1 MKKKILSLAMLSL
14 LTIFV
19 CLAATGCA
27 KLSAPQN
34 LRLSDD
40 GMLCWN
46 GVEGAAGYRVCINE
60 EFYDTDK
67 TAMDIFYLT
76 DGCDVYL
83 IDVAATN
90 EKGRIKSPFSQTLT
104 LDLTDTSGW
113 KLELNEEQ
121 TAYSVTGTED
131 NDEIV
136 CGKVVLPS
144 VHNGKPVTS
153 ISKYAFYMCDKLTSV
168 IIPDSITEI
177 GISAFA
183 KCANLVRA
191 ELPSGLKKLE
201 EAAFSECSSLTEIR
215 IPKTTEIIVKNPFY
229 GSKNIKSI
237 EVEDGNEVYESTGN
251 CIIRRSDRQLMLAAS
266 ESVMPQDIKSIGAF
280 AYYASDI
287 EKVEIPKGVESIGK
301 HAFSGCLKL
310 TELYLPDGLKTI
322 DDFAFQA
329 CYALTYV
336 ALPRS
341 VEYVGTGAFW
351 LVCGLSVVLPK
362 EIKTLS
368 AYVFDVI
375 VAIYT
380 DLGHNEGIPEGW
392 KRPQHQLD
400 FSFIRAGGPFG
411 SGEHLHR
418 MVFNCQIAYDGGVP
432 YVDAIT
438 FLRKNNIVFNMPVH
452 KDNLFQAP
460 CRRGFVFE
468 GWADENDEIV
478 WRAELLYYKPRSST
492 DPVFP
497 TSNLT
502 SALSPKKETVW
513 ALPYIDITQIP
524 SGSMLRAVWRQT
536 S

>member
-40 GMLCWN
+40 GVLCWN

-60 EFYDTDK
+60 ESYDTDK

-83 IDVAATN
+83 IDVAATD

-113 KLELNEEQ
+113 RLELNEEQ

-131 NDEIV
+131 NAEIV

-153 ISKYAFYMCDKLTSV
+153 ISQSAFFMCDKLTSV

-177 GISAFA
+177 GVNAFA
-183 KCANLVRA
+183 RCANLVRA

-201 EAAFSECSSLTEIR
+201 KGAFSNCLSLTEIR
-215 IPKTTEIIVKNPFY
+215 IPKTTEIIAENPIY
-229 GSKNIKSI
+229 GSKSIKSI

-251 CIIRRSDRQLMLAAS
+251 CIIRRSDRQLVLAAS
-266 ESVMPQDIKSIGAF
+266 ESVMPQDIKSIGDYAF
-280 AYYASDI
+280 AHSDI
-287 EKVEIPKGVESIGK
+287 EKAEIPKGVESIGK
-301 HAFSGCLKL
+301 YAFDACSKL
-310 TELYLPDGLKTI
+310 TELYLPDGVKTI
-322 DDFAFQA
+322 GASAFQG
-329 CYALTYV
+329 CSALTYA

-341 VEYVGTGAFW
+341 VEFVGTRAFW
-351 LVCGLSVVLPK
+351 LVGGLSVVLPK
-362 EIKTLS
+362 EVKTVK
-368 AYVFDVI
+368 ANAFDVI
-375 VAIYT
+375 ASVYT
-380 DLGHNEGIPEGW
+380 DLGYNEDIPEGW
-392 KRPQHQLD
+392 KMPQNQMD
-400 FSFIRAGGPFG
+400 FSFIGGGTSNYPR
-411 SGEHLHR
+411 ER
-418 MVFNCQIAYDGGVP
+418 IVFNCQIAYDDGVP
-432 YVDAIT
+432 YVDAMT
-438 FLRKNNIVFNMPVH
+438 FLRKNHIAINMSVLE
-452 KDNLFQAP
+452 DNLYQAP

-468 GWADENDEIV
+468 GWADGNDEIV
-478 WRAELLYYKPRSST
+478 WRAELLYYKPHSST

-497 TSNLT
+497 FVSTIT
-502 SALSPKKETVW
+502 PQKETVW

-524 SGSMLRAVWRQT
+524 SDSLLRAVWRQT

>member
-1 MKKKILSLAMLSL
+1 MKKKILSLEMLSL

-40 GMLCWN
+40 GVLCWN

-60 EFYDTDK
+60 ESYDTDK

-83 IDVAATN
+83 IDVAATD

-113 KLELNEEQ
+113 RLELNEEQ

-131 NDEIV
+131 NAEIV

-153 ISKYAFYMCDKLTSV
+153 ISKSAFFMCDKLTSV

-177 GISAFA
+177 GVNAFA
-183 KCANLVRA
+183 RCANLVRA

-201 EAAFSECSSLTEIR
+201 KGAFSNCLSLTEIR
-215 IPKTTEIIVKNPFY
+215 IPKTTEIIAENPIY
-229 GSKNIKSI
+229 GSKSIKSI

-251 CIIRRSDRQLMLAAS
+251 CIIRRSDRQLVLAAS
-266 ESVMPQDIKSIGAF
+266 ESVMPQDIKSIGDYAF
-280 AYYASDI
+280 AHSDI
-287 EKVEIPKGVESIGK
+287 EKAEIPKGVESIGEY
-301 HAFSGCLKL
+301 AFDACSKL
-310 TELYLPDGLKTI
+310 TELYLPDGVKTI
-322 DDFAFQA
+322 GASAFQG
-329 CYALTYV
+329 CSALTYA

-341 VEYVGTGAFW
+341 VEFVGTRAFW
-351 LVCGLSVVLPK
+351 LVGGLSVVLPK
-362 EIKTLS
+362 EVKTVK
-368 AYVFDVI
+368 ANAFDVI
-375 VAIYT
+375 ASVYT
-380 DLGHNEGIPEGW
+380 DLGYNEDIPEGW
-392 KRPQHQLD
+392 KMPQNQMD
-400 FSFIRAGGPFG
+400 FSFIGGGTSNYPR
-411 SGEHLHR
+411 ER
-418 MVFNCQIAYDGGVP
+418 IVFNCQIAYDDGVP
-432 YVDAIT
+432 YVDAMT
-438 FLRKNNIVFNMPVH
+438 FLRKNHIAINMSVLE
-452 KDNLFQAP
+452 DNLYQAP

-468 GWADENDEIV
+468 GWANGNDEIV
-478 WRAELLYYKPRSST
+478 WRAELLYYKPHSST

-497 TSNLT
+497 FVSTIT
-502 SALSPKKETVW
+502 PQKETVW

-524 SGSMLRAVWRQT
+524 SDSLLRAVWRQT

>member
-40 GMLCWN
+40 GVLCWN

-60 EFYDTDK
+60 ESYDTDK

-83 IDVAATN
+83 IDVAATD

-113 KLELNEEQ
+113 RLELNEEQ

-131 NDEIV
+131 NAEIV

-144 VHNGKPVTS
+144 VHNGKPVTG
-153 ISKYAFYMCDKLTSV
+153 ISKSAFYMCDKLTSV

-177 GISAFA
+177 GVNAFA
-183 KCANLVRA
+183 RCANLVRA

-201 EAAFSECSSLTEIR
+201 KGAFSNCLSLTEIR
-215 IPKTTEIIVKNPFY
+215 IPKTTEIIAENPIY
-229 GSKNIKSI
+229 GSKSIKSI

-251 CIIRRSDRQLMLAAS
+251 CIIRRSDRQLVLAAS
-266 ESVMPQDIKSIGAF
+266 ESVMPQDIKSIGDYAF
-280 AYYASDI
+280 AHSDI
-287 EKVEIPKGVESIGK
+287 EKAEIPKGVESIGK
-301 HAFSGCLKL
+301 YAFDACSKL
-310 TELYLPDGLKTI
+310 TELYLPDGVKTI
-322 DDFAFQA
+322 GASAFQG
-329 CYALTYV
+329 CSALTYA

-341 VEYVGTGAFW
+341 VEFVGTGAFW
-351 LVCGLSVVLPK
+351 LVGGLSVVLPK
-362 EIKTLS
+362 EVKTVK
-368 AYVFDVI
+368 ANAFDVI
-375 VAIYT
+375 ASVYT
-380 DLGHNEGIPEGW
+380 DLGYNEGIPEGW
-392 KRPQHQLD
+392 KMPQNQMD
-400 FSFIRAGGPFG
+400 FSFIGGGTSNYPR
-411 SGEHLHR
+411 ER
-418 MVFNCQIAYDGGVP
+418 IVFNCQIAYDDGVP
-432 YVDAIT
+432 YVEAMT
-438 FLRKNNIVFNMPVH
+438 FLRKNHTTINMRVIE
-452 KDNLFQAP
+452 DNLYQAP

-468 GWADENDEIV
+468 GWADGNDEIV
-478 WRAELLYYKPRSST
+478 WRAELLYYKPHSST

-497 TSNLT
+497 FVSTIT
-502 SALSPKKETVW
+502 PQKETVW

-524 SGSMLRAVWRQT
+524 SGSLLRAVWRQT

>member
-40 GMLCWN
+40 GVLCWN

-60 EFYDTDK
+60 ESYDTDK

-83 IDVAATN
+83 IDVAATD

-113 KLELNEEQ
+113 RLELNEEQ

-131 NDEIV
+131 NAEIV

-153 ISKYAFYMCDKLTSV
+153 ISKSAFFMCDKLTSV

-177 GISAFA
+177 GVNAFA
-183 KCANLVRA
+183 RCANLVRA

-201 EAAFSECSSLTEIR
+201 KGAFSNCLSLTEIR
-215 IPKTTEIIVKNPFY
+215 IPKTTEIIAENPIY
-229 GSKNIKSI
+229 GSKSIKSI

-251 CIIRRSDRQLMLAAS
+251 CIIRRSDRQLVLAAS
-266 ESVMPQDIKSIGAF
+266 ESVMPQDIKSIGDYAF
-280 AYYASDI
+280 AHSDI
-287 EKVEIPKGVESIGK
+287 EKAEIPKGVESIGK
-301 HAFSGCLKL
+301 YAFDACSKL
-310 TELYLPDGLKTI
+310 TELYLPDGVKTI
-322 DDFAFQA
+322 GASAFQG
-329 CYALTYV
+329 CSALTYA

-341 VEYVGTGAFW
+341 VEFVGTRAFW
-351 LVCGLSVVLPK
+351 LVGGLSVVLPK
-362 EIKTLS
+362 EVKTVK
-368 AYVFDVI
+368 ANAFDVI
-375 VAIYT
+375 ASVYT
-380 DLGHNEGIPEGW
+380 DLGYNEDIPEGW
-392 KRPQHQLD
+392 KMPQNQMD
-400 FSFIRAGGPFG
+400 FSFIGGGTSNYPR
-411 SGEHLHR
+411 ER
-418 MVFNCQIAYDGGVP
+418 IVFNCQIAYDDGVP
-432 YVDAIT
+432 YVDAMT
-438 FLRKNNIVFNMPVH
+438 FLRKNHIAINMSVLE
-452 KDNLFQAP
+452 DNLYQAP

-468 GWADENDEIV
+468 GWANGNDEIV
-478 WRAELLYYKPRSST
+478 WRAELLYYKPHSST

-497 TSNLT
+497 FVSTIT
-502 SALSPKKETVW
+502 PQKETVW

-524 SGSMLRAVWRQT
+524 SDSLLRAVWRQT

>member
-40 GMLCWN
+40 GVLCWN

-60 EFYDTDK
+60 ESYDTDK

-83 IDVAATN
+83 IDVAATD

-113 KLELNEEQ
+113 RLELNEEQ

-131 NDEIV
+131 NAEIV

-144 VHNGKPVTS
+144 VHNGKPVTG
-153 ISKYAFYMCDKLTSV
+153 ISKSAFFMCDKLTSV

-177 GISAFA
+177 GVNAFA

-201 EAAFSECSSLTEIR
+201 KGAFSNCLSLTEIR
-215 IPKTTEIIVKNPFY
+215 IPKTTEIIAENPIY
-229 GSKNIKSI
+229 GSKSIKSI

-251 CIIRRSDRQLMLAAS
+251 CIIRRSDRQLVLAAS
-266 ESVMPQDIKSIGAF
+266 ESVMPQDIKSIGDYAF
-280 AYYASDI
+280 AHSDI
-287 EKVEIPKGVESIGK
+287 EKAEIPKGVESIGEY
-301 HAFSGCLKL
+301 AFDACSKL
-310 TELYLPDGLKTI
+310 TELYLPDGVKTI
-322 DDFAFQA
+322 GASAFQG
-329 CYALTYV
+329 CSALTYA

-341 VEYVGTGAFW
+341 VEFVGTGAFW
-351 LVCGLSVVLPK
+351 FVGGLSVVLPK
-362 EIKTLS
+362 EVKTVK
-368 AYVFDVI
+368 ANAFDVI
-375 VAIYT
+375 ASVYT
-380 DLGHNEGIPEGW
+380 DLGYNEGIPEGW
-392 KRPQHQLD
+392 KMPQNQMD
-400 FSFIRAGGPFG
+400 FSFIGGGTSNYPR
-411 SGEHLHR
+411 ER
-418 MVFNCQIAYDGGVP
+418 IVFNCQIAYDDGVP
-432 YVDAIT
+432 YVDAMT
-438 FLRKNNIVFNMPVH
+438 FLRKNHTTINMRVIE
-452 KDNLFQAP
+452 DNLYQAP

-468 GWADENDEIV
+468 GWADGNDEIV
-478 WRAELLYYKPRSST
+478 WRAELLYYKPHSST

-497 TSNLT
+497 FVSTIT
-502 SALSPKKETVW
+502 PQKETVW

-524 SGSMLRAVWRQT
+524 SGSLLRAVWRQT

>member
-40 GMLCWN
+40 GVLLWN

-60 EFYDTDK
+60 ESYDTDK

-83 IDVAATN
+83 IDVAATD

-113 KLELNEEQ
+113 RLELNEEQ

-131 NDEIV
+131 NAEIV

-153 ISKYAFYMCDKLTSV
+153 ISKSAFFMCDKLTSV

-177 GISAFA
+177 GVNAFA
-183 KCANLVRA
+183 RCANLVRA

-201 EAAFSECSSLTEIR
+201 KGAFSNCLSLTEIR
-215 IPKTTEIIVKNPFY
+215 IPKTTEIIAENPIY
-229 GSKNIKSI
+229 GSKSIKSI

-251 CIIRRSDRQLMLAAS
+251 CIIRRSDRQLVLAAS
-266 ESVMPQDIKSIGAF
+266 ESVMPQDIKSIGDYAF
-280 AYYASDI
+280 AHSDI
-287 EKVEIPKGVESIGK
+287 EKAEIPKGVESIGK
-301 HAFSGCLKL
+301 YAFDACSKL
-310 TELYLPDGLKTI
+310 TELYLPDGVKTI
-322 DDFAFQA
+322 GASAFQG
-329 CYALTYV
+329 CSALTYA

-341 VEYVGTGAFW
+341 VEFVGTRAFW
-351 LVCGLSVVLPK
+351 LVGGLSVVLPK
-362 EIKTLS
+362 EVKTVK
-368 AYVFDVI
+368 ANAFDVI
-375 VAIYT
+375 ASVYT
-380 DLGHNEGIPEGW
+380 DLGYNEDIPEGW
-392 KRPQHQLD
+392 KMPQNQMD
-400 FSFIRAGGPFG
+400 FSFIGGGTSNYPR
-411 SGEHLHR
+411 ER
-418 MVFNCQIAYDGGVP
+418 IVFNCQIAYDDGVP
-432 YVDAIT
+432 YVDAMT
-438 FLRKNNIVFNMPVH
+438 FLRKNHIAINMSVLE
-452 KDNLFQAP
+452 DNLYQAP

-468 GWADENDEIV
+468 GWANGNDEIV
-478 WRAELLYYKPRSST
+478 WRAELLYYKPHSST

-497 TSNLT
+497 FVSTIT
-502 SALSPKKETVW
+502 PQKETVW

-524 SGSMLRAVWRQT
+524 SDSLLRAVWRQT

>member
-40 GMLCWN
+40 GVLCWN

-60 EFYDTDK
+60 ESYDTDK

-83 IDVAATN
+83 IDVAATD

-113 KLELNEEQ
+113 RLELNEEQ

-131 NDEIV
+131 NAEIV

-153 ISKYAFYMCDKLTSV
+153 ISQSAFFMCDKLTSV

-177 GISAFA
+177 GVNAFA
-183 KCANLVRA
+183 RCANLVRA

-201 EAAFSECSSLTEIR
+201 KGAFSNCLSLTEIR
-215 IPKTTEIIVKNPFY
+215 IPKTTEIIAENPIY
-229 GSKNIKSI
+229 GSKSIKSI

-251 CIIRRSDRQLMLAAS
+251 CIIRRSDRQLVLAAS
-266 ESVMPQDIKSIGAF
+266 ESVMPQDIKSIGDYAF
-280 AYYASDI
+280 AHSDI
-287 EKVEIPKGVESIGK
+287 EKAEIPKGVESIGK
-301 HAFSGCLKL
+301 YAFDACSKL
-310 TELYLPDGLKTI
+310 TELYLPDGVKTI
-322 DDFAFQA
+322 GASAFQG
-329 CYALTYV
+329 CSALTYA

-341 VEYVGTGAFW
+341 VEFVGTRAFW
-351 LVCGLSVVLPK
+351 LVGGLSVVLPK
-362 EIKTLS
+362 EVKTVK
-368 AYVFDVI
+368 ANAFDVI
-375 VAIYT
+375 ASVYT
-380 DLGHNEGIPEGW
+380 DLGYNEDIPEGW
-392 KRPQHQLD
+392 KMPQNQMD
-400 FSFIRAGGPFG
+400 FSFIGGGTSNYPR
-411 SGEHLHR
+411 ER
-418 MVFNCQIAYDGGVP
+418 IVFNCQIAYDDGVP
-432 YVDAIT
+432 YVDAMT
-438 FLRKNNIVFNMPVH
+438 FLRKNHTAINMSVLE
-452 KDNLFQAP
+452 DNLYQAP

-468 GWADENDEIV
+468 GWADGNDEIV
-478 WRAELLYYKPRSST
+478 WRAELLYYKPHSST

-497 TSNLT
+497 FVSTIT
-502 SALSPKKETVW
+502 PQKETVW

-524 SGSMLRAVWRQT
+524 SDSLLRAVWRQT

>member
-40 GMLCWN
+40 GVLCWN

-60 EFYDTDK
+60 ESYDTDK

-83 IDVAATN
+83 IDVAATD

-113 KLELNEEQ
+113 RLELNEEQ

-131 NDEIV
+131 NAEIV

-153 ISKYAFYMCDKLTSV
+153 ISKSAFFMCDKLTSV

-177 GISAFA
+177 GVNAFA
-183 KCANLVRA
+183 RCANLVRA

-201 EAAFSECSSLTEIR
+201 KGAFSNCLSLTEIR
-215 IPKTTEIIVKNPFY
+215 IPKTTEIIAENPIY
-229 GSKNIKSI
+229 GSKSIKSI

-251 CIIRRSDRQLMLAAS
+251 CIIRRSDRQLVLAAS
-266 ESVMPQDIKSIGAF
+266 ESVMPQDIKSIGDYAF
-280 AYYASDI
+280 AHSDI
-287 EKVEIPKGVESIGK
+287 EKAEIPKGVESIGK
-301 HAFSGCLKL
+301 YAFDACSKL
-310 TELYLPDGLKTI
+310 TELYLPDGVKTI
-322 DDFAFQA
+322 GASAFQG
-329 CYALTYV
+329 CSALTYA

-341 VEYVGTGAFW
+341 VEFVGTRAFW
-351 LVCGLSVVLPK
+351 LVGGLSVVLPK
-362 EIKTLS
+362 EVKTVK
-368 AYVFDVI
+368 ANAFDVI
-375 VAIYT
+375 ASVYT
-380 DLGHNEGIPEGW
+380 DLGYNEDIPEGW
-392 KRPQHQLD
+392 KMPQNQMD
-400 FSFIRAGGPFG
+400 FSFIGGGTSNYPR
-411 SGEHLHR
+411 ER
-418 MVFNCQIAYDGGVP
+418 IVFNCQIAYDDGVP
-432 YVDAIT
+432 YVDAMT
-438 FLRKNNIVFNMPVH
+438 FLRKNHIAINMYVL
-452 KDNLFQAP
+452 KDNLYQAP

-468 GWADENDEIV
+468 GWANGNDEIV
-478 WRAELLYYKPRSST
+478 WRAELLYYKPHSST

-497 TSNLT
+497 FVSTIT
-502 SALSPKKETVW
+502 PQKETVW

-524 SGSMLRAVWRQT
+524 SDSLLRAVWRQT

>member
-40 GMLCWN
+40 GVLCWN

-60 EFYDTDK
+60 ESYDTDK

-83 IDVAATN
+83 IDVAATD

-113 KLELNEEQ
+113 RLELNEEQ

-131 NDEIV
+131 NAEIV

-153 ISKYAFYMCDKLTSV
+153 ISKSAFFMCDKLTSV

-177 GISAFA
+177 GVNAFA
-183 KCANLVRA
+183 RCANLVRA

-201 EAAFSECSSLTEIR
+201 KGAFSNCLSLTEIR
-215 IPKTTEIIVKNPFY
+215 IPKTTEIIAENPIY
-229 GSKNIKSI
+229 GSKSIKSI

-251 CIIRRSDRQLMLAAS
+251 CIIRRSDRQLVLAAS
-266 ESVMPQDIKSIGAF
+266 ESVMPQDIKSIGDYAF
-280 AYYASDI
+280 AHSDI
-287 EKVEIPKGVESIGK
+287 EKAEIPKGVESIGK
-301 HAFSGCLKL
+301 YAFDACSKL
-310 TELYLPDGLKTI
+310 TELYLPDGVKTI
-322 DDFAFQA
+322 GASAFQR
-329 CYALTYV
+329 CSALTYA

-341 VEYVGTGAFW
+341 VEFVGTRAFW
-351 LVCGLSVVLPK
+351 LVGGLSVVLPK
-362 EIKTLS
+362 EVKTVK
-368 AYVFDVI
+368 ANAFDVI
-375 VAIYT
+375 ASVYT
-380 DLGHNEGIPEGW
+380 DLGYNEDIPEGW
-392 KRPQHQLD
+392 KMPQNQMD
-400 FSFIRAGGPFG
+400 FSFIGGGTSNYPR
-411 SGEHLHR
+411 ER
-418 MVFNCQIAYDGGVP
+418 IVFNCQIAYDDGVP
-432 YVDAIT
+432 YVDAMT
-438 FLRKNNIVFNMPVH
+438 FLRKNHIAINMSVLE
-452 KDNLFQAP
+452 DNLYQAP

-468 GWADENDEIV
+468 GWANGNDEIV
-478 WRAELLYYKPRSST
+478 WRAELLYYKPHSST

-497 TSNLT
+497 FVSTIT
-502 SALSPKKETVW
+502 PQKETVW

-524 SGSMLRAVWRQT
+524 SDSLLRAVWRQT

>member
-40 GMLCWN
+40 GVLCWN

-60 EFYDTDK
+60 ESYDTDK

-83 IDVAATN
+83 IDVAATD

-113 KLELNEEQ
+113 RLELNEEQ

-131 NDEIV
+131 NAEIV

-153 ISKYAFYMCDKLTSV
+153 ISKSAFFMCDKLTSV

-177 GISAFA
+177 GVNAFA
-183 KCANLVRA
+183 RCANLVRA

-201 EAAFSECSSLTEIR
+201 KGAFSNCLSLTEIR
-215 IPKTTEIIVKNPFY
+215 IPKTTEIIAENPIY
-229 GSKNIKSI
+229 GSKSIKSI

-251 CIIRRSDRQLMLAAS
+251 CIIRRSDRQLVLAAS
-266 ESVMPQDIKSIGAF
+266 ESVMPQDIKSIGDYAF
-280 AYYASDI
+280 AHSDI
-287 EKVEIPKGVESIGK
+287 EKAEIPKGVESIGEY
-301 HAFSGCLKL
+301 AFDACSKL
-310 TELYLPDGLKTI
+310 TELYLPDGVKTI
-322 DDFAFQA
+322 GASAFQG
-329 CYALTYV
+329 CSALTYA

-341 VEYVGTGAFW
+341 VEFVGTGAFW
-351 LVCGLSVVLPK
+351 FVGGLSVVLPK
-362 EIKTLS
+362 EVKTVK
-368 AYVFDVI
+368 ANAFDVI
-375 VAIYT
+375 ASVYT
-380 DLGHNEGIPEGW
+380 DLGYNEGIPEGW
-392 KRPQHQLD
+392 KMPQNQMD
-400 FSFIRAGGPFG
+400 FSFIGGGTSNYPR
-411 SGEHLHR
+411 ER
-418 MVFNCQIAYDGGVP
+418 IVFNCQIAYDDGVP
-432 YVDAIT
+432 YVDAMT
-438 FLRKNNIVFNMPVH
+438 FLRKNHTTINMHVIE
-452 KDNLFQAP
+452 DNLYQAP

-468 GWADENDEIV
+468 GWADGNDEIL
-478 WRAELLYYKPRSST
+478 WRAELLYYKPHSST

-497 TSNLT
+497 FVSTIT
-502 SALSPKKETVW
+502 PQKETVW

-524 SGSMLRAVWRQT
+524 SGSLLRAVWRQT

>member
-40 GMLCWN
+40 GVLCWN

-60 EFYDTDK
+60 ESYDTDK

-83 IDVAATN
+83 IDVAATD

-113 KLELNEEQ
+113 RLELNEEQ

-131 NDEIV
+131 NAEIV

-153 ISKYAFYMCDKLTSV
+153 ISKSAFFMCDKLTSV

-177 GISAFA
+177 GVNAFA
-183 KCANLVRA
+183 RCANLVRA
-191 ELPSGLKKLE
+191 ELPGGLKKLE
-201 EAAFSECSSLTEIR
+201 KGAFSNCLSLTEIR
-215 IPKTTEIIVKNPFY
+215 IPKTTEIIAENPIY
-229 GSKNIKSI
+229 GSKSIKSI

-251 CIIRRSDRQLMLAAS
+251 CIIRRSDRQLVLAAS
-266 ESVMPQDIKSIGAF
+266 ESVMPQDIKSIGDYAF
-280 AYYASDI
+280 AHSDI
-287 EKVEIPKGVESIGK
+287 EKAEIPKGVESIGK
-301 HAFSGCLKL
+301 YAFDACSKL
-310 TELYLPDGLKTI
+310 TELYLPDGVKTI
-322 DDFAFQA
+322 GASAFQG
-329 CYALTYV
+329 CSALTYA

-341 VEYVGTGAFW
+341 VEFVGTRAFW
-351 LVCGLSVVLPK
+351 LVGGLSVVLPK
-362 EIKTLS
+362 EVKTVK
-368 AYVFDVI
+368 ANAFDVI
-375 VAIYT
+375 ASVYT
-380 DLGHNEGIPEGW
+380 DLGYNEDIPEGW
-392 KRPQHQLD
+392 KMPQNQMD
-400 FSFIRAGGPFG
+400 FSFIGGGTSNYPR
-411 SGEHLHR
+411 ER
-418 MVFNCQIAYDGGVP
+418 IVFNCQIAYDDGVP
-432 YVDAIT
+432 YVDAMT
-438 FLRKNNIVFNMPVH
+438 FLRKNHIAINMSVLE
-452 KDNLFQAP
+452 DNLYQAP

-468 GWADENDEIV
+468 GWANGNDEIV
-478 WRAELLYYKPRSST
+478 WRAELLYYKPHSST

-497 TSNLT
+497 FVSTIT
-502 SALSPKKETVW
+502 PQKETVW

-524 SGSMLRAVWRQT
+524 SDSLLRAVWRQT

>member
-40 GMLCWN
+40 GVLCWN

-60 EFYDTDK
+60 ESYDTDK

-83 IDVAATN
+83 IDVAATD

-113 KLELNEEQ
+113 RLELNEEQ

-131 NDEIV
+131 NAEIV

-144 VHNGKPVTS
+144 VHNGKPVTG
-153 ISKYAFYMCDKLTSV
+153 ISKSAFFMCDKLTSV

-177 GISAFA
+177 GVNAFA

-201 EAAFSECSSLTEIR
+201 KGAFSNCLSLTEIR
-215 IPKTTEIIVKNPFY
+215 IPKTTEIIAENPIY
-229 GSKNIKSI
+229 GSKSIKSI

-251 CIIRRSDRQLMLAAS
+251 CIIRRSDRQLVLAAS
-266 ESVMPQDIKSIGAF
+266 ESVMPQDIKSIGDYAF
-280 AYYASDI
+280 AHSDI
-287 EKVEIPKGVESIGK
+287 EKAEIPKGVESIGEY
-301 HAFSGCLKL
+301 AFDACSKL
-310 TELYLPDGLKTI
+310 TELYLPDGVKTI
-322 DDFAFQA
+322 GASAFQG
-329 CYALTYV
+329 CSALTYA

-341 VEYVGTGAFW
+341 VEFVGTGAFW
-351 LVCGLSVVLPK
+351 FVGGLSVVLPK
-362 EIKTLS
+362 EVKTVK
-368 AYVFDVI
+368 ANAFDVI
-375 VAIYT
+375 ASVYT
-380 DLGHNEGIPEGW
+380 DLGYNEGIPEGW
-392 KRPQHQLD
+392 KMPQNQMD
-400 FSFIRAGGPFG
+400 FSFIGGGTSNYPR
-411 SGEHLHR
+411 ER
-418 MVFNCQIAYDGGVP
+418 IVFNCQIAYDDGVP
-432 YVDAIT
+432 YVDAMT
-438 FLRKNNIVFNMPVH
+438 FLRKNHIAINMYVL
-452 KDNLFQAP
+452 KDNLYQAP

-468 GWADENDEIV
+468 GWANGNDEIV
-478 WRAELLYYKPRSST
+478 WRAELLYYKPHSST

-497 TSNLT
+497 FVSTIT
-502 SALSPKKETVW
+502 PQKETVW

-524 SGSMLRAVWRQT
+524 SDSLLRAVWRQT

>member
-40 GMLCWN
+40 GVLCWN

-60 EFYDTDK
+60 ESYDTDK

-83 IDVAATN
+83 IDVAATD

-113 KLELNEEQ
+113 RLELNEEQ

-131 NDEIV
+131 NAEIV

-144 VHNGKPVTS
+144 VHNGKPVTG
-153 ISKYAFYMCDKLTSV
+153 ISKSAFYMCDKLTSV

-177 GISAFA
+177 GVNAFA
-183 KCANLVRA
+183 RCANLVRA

-201 EAAFSECSSLTEIR
+201 KGAFSNCLSLTEIR
-215 IPKTTEIIVKNPFY
+215 IPKTTEIIAENPIY
-229 GSKNIKSI
+229 GSKSIKSI

-251 CIIRRSDRQLMLAAS
+251 CIIRRSDRQLVLAAS
-266 ESVMPQDIKSIGAF
+266 ESVMPQDIKSIGDYAF
-280 AYYASDI
+280 AHSDI
-287 EKVEIPKGVESIGK
+287 EKAEIPKGVESIGK
-301 HAFSGCLKL
+301 YAFDACSKL
-310 TELYLPDGLKTI
+310 TELYLPDGVKTI
-322 DDFAFQA
+322 GASAFQE
-329 CYALTYV
+329 CSALTYA

-341 VEYVGTGAFW
+341 VEFVGTRAFW
-351 LVCGLSVVLPK
+351 LVGGLSVVLPK
-362 EIKTLS
+362 EVKTVK
-368 AYVFDVI
+368 ANAFDVI
-375 VAIYT
+375 ASVYT
-380 DLGHNEGIPEGW
+380 DLGYNEDIPEGW
-392 KRPQHQLD
+392 KMPQNQMD
-400 FSFIRAGGPFG
+400 FSFIGGGTSNYPR
-411 SGEHLHR
+411 ER
-418 MVFNCQIAYDGGVP
+418 IVFNCQIAYDDGVP
-432 YVDAIT
+432 YVDAMT
-438 FLRKNNIVFNMPVH
+438 FLRKNHIAINMSVLE
-452 KDNLFQAP
+452 DNLYQAP

-468 GWADENDEIV
+468 GWADGNDEIV
-478 WRAELLYYKPRSST
+478 WRAELLYYKPHSST

-497 TSNLT
+497 FVSTIT
-502 SALSPKKETVW
+502 PQKETVW

-524 SGSMLRAVWRQT
+524 SDSLLRAVWRQT

>member
-40 GMLCWN
+40 GVLCWN

-60 EFYDTDK
+60 ESYDTDK

-83 IDVAATN
+83 IDVAATD

-113 KLELNEEQ
+113 RLELNEEQ

-131 NDEIV
+131 NAEIV

-144 VHNGKPVTS
+144 VHNGKPVTG
-153 ISKYAFYMCDKLTSV
+153 ISKSAFFMCDKLTSV

-177 GISAFA
+177 GVNAFA

-201 EAAFSECSSLTEIR
+201 KGAFSNCLSLTEIR
-215 IPKTTEIIVKNPFY
+215 IPKTTEIIAENPIY
-229 GSKNIKSI
+229 GSKSIKSI

-251 CIIRRSDRQLMLAAS
+251 CIIRRSDRQLVLAAS
-266 ESVMPQDIKSIGAF
+266 ESVMPQDIKSIGDYAF
-280 AYYASDI
+280 AHSDI
-287 EKVEIPKGVESIGK
+287 EKAEIPKGVESIGEY
-301 HAFSGCLKL
+301 AFDACSKL
-310 TELYLPDGLKTI
+310 TELYLPDGVKTI
-322 DDFAFQA
+322 GASAFQG
-329 CYALTYV
+329 CSALTYA

-341 VEYVGTGAFW
+341 VEFVGTGAFW
-351 LVCGLSVVLPK
+351 LVGGLSVVLPK
-362 EIKTLS
+362 EVKTVK
-368 AYVFDVI
+368 ANAFDVI
-375 VAIYT
+375 ASVYT
-380 DLGHNEGIPEGW
+380 DLGYNEGIPEGW
-392 KRPQHQLD
+392 KMPQNQMD
-400 FSFIRAGGPFG
+400 FSFIGGGTSNYPR
-411 SGEHLHR
+411 ER
-418 MVFNCQIAYDGGVP
+418 IVFNCQIAYDDGVP
-432 YVDAIT
+432 YVEAMT
-438 FLRKNNIVFNMPVH
+438 FLRKNHTTINMRVIE
-452 KDNLFQAP
+452 DNLYQAP

-468 GWADENDEIV
+468 GWADGNDEIV
-478 WRAELLYYKPRSST
+478 WRAELLYYKPHSST

-497 TSNLT
+497 FVSTIT
-502 SALSPKKETVW
+502 PQKETVW

-524 SGSMLRAVWRQT
+524 SGSLLRAVWRQT

>member
-40 GMLCWN
+40 GVLCWN

-83 IDVAATN
+83 IDVAATD

-113 KLELNEEQ
+113 RLELNEEQ

-131 NDEIV
+131 NAEIV

-144 VHNGKPVTS
+144 VHNGKPVTG
-153 ISKYAFYMCDKLTSV
+153 ISKSAFYMCDKLTSV

-177 GISAFA
+177 GVNAFA
-183 KCANLVRA
+183 RCANLVRA

-201 EAAFSECSSLTEIR
+201 KGAFSNCLSLTEIR
-215 IPKTTEIIVKNPFY
+215 IPKTTEIIAENPIY
-229 GSKNIKSI
+229 GSKSIKSI

-251 CIIRRSDRQLMLAAS
+251 CIIRRSDRQLVLAAS
-266 ESVMPQDIKSIGAF
+266 ESVMPQDIKSIGDYAF
-280 AYYASDI
+280 AHSDI
-287 EKVEIPKGVESIGK
+287 EKAEIPKGVESIGK
-301 HAFSGCLKL
+301 YAFDACSKL
-310 TELYLPDGLKTI
+310 TELYLPDGVKTI
-322 DDFAFQA
+322 GASAFQG
-329 CYALTYV
+329 CSALTYA

-341 VEYVGTGAFW
+341 VEFVGTGAFW
-351 LVCGLSVVLPK
+351 LVGGLSVVLPK
-362 EIKTLS
+362 EVKTVK
-368 AYVFDVI
+368 ANAFDVI
-375 VAIYT
+375 ASVYT
-380 DLGHNEGIPEGW
+380 DLGYNEGIPEGW
-392 KRPQHQLD
+392 KMPQNQMD
-400 FSFIRAGGPFG
+400 FSFIGGGTSNYPR
-411 SGEHLHR
+411 ER
-418 MVFNCQIAYDGGVP
+418 IVFNCQIAYDDGVP
-432 YVDAIT
+432 YVEAMT
-438 FLRKNNIVFNMPVH
+438 FLRKNHTTINMRVIE
-452 KDNLFQAP
+452 DNLYQAP

-468 GWADENDEIV
+468 GWADGNDEIV
-478 WRAELLYYKPRSST
+478 WRAELLYYKPHSST

-497 TSNLT
+497 FVSTIT
-502 SALSPKKETVW
+502 PQKETVW

-524 SGSMLRAVWRQT
+524 SGSLLRAVWRQT

>member
-1 MKKKILSLAMLSL
+1 MMKKIISIAFLSL

-40 GMLCWN
+40 GALSWD

-60 EFYDTDK
+60 ETYDTDK
-67 TAMDIFYLT
+67 TALDIFYLT

-83 IDVAATN
+83 IDVAATD

-104 LDLTDTSGW
+104 LDLTDTGGW
-113 KLELNEEQ
+113 RLELNEEQ

-131 NDEIV
+131 NAEIV

-153 ISKYAFYMCDKLTSV
+153 ISKSAFFMCDKLTSV

-177 GISAFA
+177 GVNAFA
-183 KCANLVRA
+183 RCASLVRA

-201 EAAFSECSSLTEIR
+201 KGAFSNCLSLTEIR
-215 IPKTTEIIVKNPFY
+215 IPKTTEIIAENPIY
-229 GSKNIKSI
+229 GSKNIKKI

-251 CIIRRSDRQLMLAAS
+251 CIIRRSDRQLVLAIS
-266 ESVMPQDIKSIGAF
+266 DSVMPQDIKSIGDYAF
-280 AYYASDI
+280 AYSDI
-287 EKVEIPKGVESIGK
+287 EKAEIPKGVESIGE
-301 HAFSGCLKL
+301 HAFDACSKL
-310 TELYLPDGLKTI
+310 TELYLHDGVKTI
-322 DDFAFQA
+322 GAFAFQA
-329 CYALTYV
+329 CSALTYA

-341 VEYVGTGAFW
+341 VELVDVGAFW
-351 LVCGLSVVLPK
+351 LVGGMSVVLSK
-362 EIKTLS
+362 EIKTVG
-368 AYVFDVI
+368 AYAFDVI
-375 VAIYT
+375 ASIYT
-380 DLGHNEGIPEGW
+380 DLGYNEGIPEGW
-392 KRPQHQLD
+392 KIPQNQMD
-400 FSFIRAGGPFG
+400 FSFIGGNVLSNYPKN
-411 SGEHLHR
+411 R
-418 MVFNCQIAYDGGVP
+418 IVFNCQIAYDDGVP
-432 YVDAIT
+432 YVDAMT
-438 FLRKNNIVFNMPVH
+438 FLRKNNHAFNMLLTQ
-452 KDNLFQAP
+452 DNLYQAP

-478 WRAELLYYKPRSST
+478 WRAELLYYKPHSQT

-497 TSNLT
+497 FVSTIT
-502 SALSPKKETVW
+502 PQKETVW
-513 ALPYIDITQIP
+513 ALPYIDVTQIP
-524 SGSMLRAVWRQT
+524 SGSLLRAVWRQT